1 MIDSSINTG
10 FWFMPEACLSP
21 SSKEIMIS
29 VSLPHRYLGSFLLIG
44 LLLSSAACDS
54 PQVQRATSEPA
65 MNPHLIQALDHA
77 EKAEAAGGDV
87 LNVAF
92 LAVETVYNSELMAPY
107 DVIQHTIFRDESHYM
122 LPFIVSP
129 DGEPITTF
137 EGIEIRP
144 HYSFETAPEI
154 DILIIPSS
162 GNSMTADLENE
173 ALISWIAKI
182 ADKAQYVITVCDGA
196 FPLAATGVLD
206 GRIATTFPAD
216 RDAFAEMFPE
226 VDVRYDANFVVD
238 SKFITSVGGAMSYEP
253 AFFLV
258 EHLYSK
264 ESAARIGEGLVWDWR
279 LEDVPHLI
287 VSSNQ

>member
-1 MIDSSINTG
+1 MNVI
-10 FWFMPEACLSP
+10 
-21 SSKEIMIS
+21 
-29 VSLPHRYLGSFLLIG
+29 SLPHRYLASFLLIS
-44 LLLSSAACDS
+44 LLFSSAACNS
-54 PQVQRATSEPA
+54 PAARHAADEPG
-65 MNPHLIQALDHA
+65 MNPHLINALDHA
-77 EKAEAAGGDV
+77 AKAEAAGGDV

-129 DGEPITTF
+129 RGQPITTF

-144 HYSFETAPEI
+144 HYSFDSVPEI

-162 GNSMTADLENE
+162 ANSMTADLENE
-173 ALISWIAKI
+173 ELISWISTVVE
-182 ADKAQYVITVCDGA
+182 KATYVITVCDGA
-196 FPLAATGVLD
+196 FPLAATGVLN
-206 GRIATTFPAD
+206 GRVATTFPGD

-226 VDVRYDANFVVD
+226 VDVRYDTNFVVD

-258 EHLYSK
+258 EHLYSR
-264 ESAARIGEGLVWDWR
+264 ESAERIGEGLVWDWR
-279 LEDVPHLI
+279 LEEVPHFI
-287 VSSNQ
+287 VSSHQ

>member
-1 MIDSSINTG
+1 MV
-10 FWFMPEACLSP
+10 P
-21 SSKEIMIS
+21 
-29 VSLPHRYLGSFLLIG
+29 VSLPHRYLASFLLAG
-44 LLLSSAACDS
+44 LLLGSVACTSPVAQSAREA
-54 PQVQRATSEPA
+54 PGL
-65 MNPHLIQALDHA
+65 NPHLINALEHA

-107 DVIQHTIFRDESHYM
+107 DVIQHTIFRDEAHYM

-129 DGEPITTF
+129 DGKPITTF
-137 EGIEIRP
+137 EGIEIQP

-173 ALISWIAKI
+173 ALISWIAEVV
-182 ADKAQYVITVCDGA
+182 DEVQYVITVCDGA
-196 FPLAATGVLD
+196 FPLAATGMLN
-206 GRIATTFPAD
+206 GRVATTFPSD

-258 EHLYSK
+258 EHLYSE
-264 ESAARIGEGLVWDWR
+264 ESAKRIGEGLVWDWH
-279 LEDVPHLI
+279 LEDVPHVI
-287 VSSNQ
+287 VPGNQ